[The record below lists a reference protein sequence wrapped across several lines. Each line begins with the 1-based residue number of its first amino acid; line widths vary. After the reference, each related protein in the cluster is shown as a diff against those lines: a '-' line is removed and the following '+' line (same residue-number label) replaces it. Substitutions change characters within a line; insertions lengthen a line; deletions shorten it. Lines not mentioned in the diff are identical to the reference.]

1 MTELLRQFTE
11 RAHPWEGYQCFRI
24 SDTFKLYPTFPR
36 MGQAIQP
43 PSTRLVHSCP
53 RPSNFATGTS
63 TNQNSGVMVSS
74 WSSYP
79 VLKSSINSDRYAE
92 DSSHIFTPFMGVRK
106 ALSVRILNFFA
117 DGQETAYTIWVYDVE
132 IGHGWYAP
140 VRYLRDFAD
149 LRIATVT
156 LRPEIS
162 SIPFPSH
169 GWFCFERITSSET
182 DATREAKCRQLEHF
196 LRSLCTTIYTSRL
209 HPAVAQVAIHV
220 QSFLGCDGNN
230 RRDSS
235 PCFGNAA
242 SVYVHTGSRHTE
254 DQLCARSLLKRSLE
268 MYTFRVCL
276 LDPVNKI
283 VSHFVD
289 TTRANGPGLEEIE
302 IMQAQNSNTLKKR
315 ALEELRKIQE
325 MIDQIQNLLLEGCME
340 DFRAIAQCEQFN
352 SLKPFIRG
360 KNGESYLES
369 LIREAVREQLEIE
382 VYIPLRGTAS
392 RLLVNAFRHD
402 DMEVSLKLQVCTCY
416 IRFS

>member
-169 GWFCFERITSSET
+169 GWFCFERITSSEPVRRNAGSLNISC
-182 DATREAKCRQLEHF
+182 DHFARQSIHLDCTLL
-196 LRSLCTTIYTSRL
+196 LRRLPFMSSR
-209 HPAVAQVAIHV
+209 
-220 QSFLGCDGNN
+220 FLGATATIG
-230 RRDSS
+230 
-235 PCFGNAA
+235 A
-242 SVYVHTGSRHTE
+242 
-254 DQLCARSLLKRSLE
+254 
-268 MYTFRVCL
+268 
-276 LDPVNKI
+276 I
-283 VSHFVD
+283 V
-289 TTRANGPGLEEIE
+289 
-302 IMQAQNSNTLKKR
+302 
-315 ALEELRKIQE
+315 
-325 MIDQIQNLLLEGCME
+325 
-340 DFRAIAQCEQFN
+340 
-352 SLKPFIRG
+352 
-360 KNGESYLES
+360 
-369 LIREAVREQLEIE
+369 
-382 VYIPLRGTAS
+382 
-392 RLLVNAFRHD
+392 LLVLVMPPAYMFTPARD
-402 DMEVSLKLQVCTCY
+402 ILKTNCVPGAC
-416 IRFS
+416 